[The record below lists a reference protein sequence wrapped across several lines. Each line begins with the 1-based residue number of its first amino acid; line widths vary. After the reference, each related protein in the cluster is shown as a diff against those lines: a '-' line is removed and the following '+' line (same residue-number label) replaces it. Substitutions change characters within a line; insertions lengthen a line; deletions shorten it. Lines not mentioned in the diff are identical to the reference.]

1 MKKLLSRWIAAIM
14 VSVMVISSGV
24 TGTVQAEENHVETTE
39 EKLQTDTEKNNSE
52 IEGDL
57 SVGDDATSQK
67 EDDSM
72 TEENSVTESEV
83 IKEGAVNEENVGKN
97 PESTEVSEET
107 EPEESEEIEM
117 ALNYLYINE
126 AEQQEGEQQSI
137 VLSWGNEN
145 TQVNNISLTLENENG
160 EQTILEATKKS
171 DELYLYE
178 HIFSQGVYHVSNVHV
193 ATDESEK
200 DFTAEELEID
210 AYFGVGKT
218 PNESAKSSYIE
229 MESVEEG
236 EDSANTAASV
246 ETSVVSI
253 GENGEETAEASIGA
267 AMEAQGVTARSGKAR
282 SARAKNVVVVLD
294 PGHDSKHAGASGN
307 SVHEEVA
314 TLKIAKYCK
323 EELEQYGGITVYMTR
338 ESAACPF
345 PNSKD
350 NIDDIK
356 QRTAWAKTKGADVFV
371 SFHLNSNNSSSPNG
385 AEVYYPKTSSG
396 GAALAQKIQGEL
408 VALGL
413 KNRGTKANET
423 LAVINSS
430 MRNGF
435 PGVLIEHA
443 FVSNSSDAN
452 NYLNSDAK
460 LKKLG
465 VADAKGIA
473 SYFGLSKAGI
483 RLDAEFHKMLSGEI
497 YQFLATPY
505 GMSGIPKATSNNTKV
520 ATVKLKNAA
529 DSRGVLFEVQGIDP
543 GKATISVEL
552 GGCTASI
559 QIEVSNEFELDE
571 TDITIEESNVYQF
584 LALIQNKND
593 GEPKIYSTD
602 ANIASV
608 KLKSD
613 KDSRGYLYEIKAENP
628 GETTIVVEYK
638 GVIRTVNVT
647 VKKLI
652 TRLSLDTES
661 YQGTAGMKYQ
671 FLVFTNNKKEMPKVT
686 VEDESVTKVEL
697 KDANDPRGIKY
708 EIQGLKAGDTRI
720 KVELDDKIVYL
731 PVKYI
736 KPEYKLDTSGEILEK
751 GKIFQ
756 FLALINNKEGVSPL
770 VSSSNP
776 KVASV
781 KLINEKDSRGYMYQV
796 DAIGTGTATIT
807 TDYYGTKKSFVVN
820 VIKPDIKLS
829 LDTTSYSGTAGE
841 VYQFLIYTNDRE
853 AIEEVKSSNPE
864 VTEVKLKDEDDPRG
878 IKYEI
883 QGLKAG
889 NSTISVTAGGK
900 TVSFV
905 ATYKAVDYA
914 LDTTTWQMNEGEIY
928 QFLALIKNKTN
939 KEAPKVSTSNSKV
952 ASVKLINEKDSRGY
966 MYQVDAIGTGTAT
979 ITTDYYG
986 TKKSFV
992 VNVIKPGIKL
1002 SLDTTSYSGTAGEVY
1017 QFLIYTNDREAIEEV
1032 KSSNPEVTEV
1042 KLKDADDPRGIKYEI
1057 QGLKAG
1063 NSTISVTAGGKT
1075 VSFVATYK
1083 AVDYALDTTTWQMNE
1098 GEVYQF
1104 LALIKDKTNK
1114 ESPKVWSSDESKAKV
1129 YVKNLNDSRGYLYE
1143 VKALEKGYVTIYTEF
1158 YGTRKSFI
1166 IKIGSL
1172 YEISGQTLFSAMD
1185 LQKFYLSKLPIG
1197 ITYPEFYKNSDA
1209 PTLSD
1214 FCRIYYEEAV
1224 AENIKP
1230 EVAFC
1235 QAMLETNWLR
1245 YTGDVKIDQYN
1256 FAGIGATGG
1265 GNPGNKFTSVRE
1277 GIRAQIQHLKCFANN
1292 EALVNPCVDPRWG
1305 NWLRGKAPYVEWL
1318 GKQENPFGTGWATG
1332 KGYGYNIVN
1341 MIYSIK

>member
-473 SYFGLSKAGI
+473 SYFGLSKGKWVQDSKGWKYEVNGKYVI
-483 RLDAEFHKMLSGEI
+483 SQWMTIGGEKYYFDAEGYRVIGWQTIRSQKYYFMPDGHMHMGWLSFGDT
-497 YQFLATPY
+497 YYYMMPDGHMHTGWLSFGNTYYYMNQD
-505 GMSGIPKATSNNTKV
+505 GMRVTGWQTIANQRYYFMPDGHRHTGWLSFGQTYYYMMPDGHMHTGWLSFGSTYYYMNQDGVRVTGWQTIDGKDYYFDSN
-520 ATVKLKNAA
+520 
-529 DSRGVLFEVQGIDP
+529 GVRKDGYPIEGKSEV
-543 GKATISVEL
+543 TISQMIKMYKKQNKMYPSQAL
-552 GGCTASI
+552 AKGGAP
-559 QIEVSNEFELDE
+559 
-571 TDITIEESNVYQF
+571 TIEDFVNIVYQE
-584 LALIQNKND
+584 A
-593 GEPKIYSTD
+593 GVE
-602 ANIASV
+602 
-608 KLKSD
+608 
-613 KDSRGYLYEIKAENP
+613 GIKAE
-628 GETTIVVEYK
+628 VV
-638 GVIRTVNVT
+638 
-647 VKKLI
+647 
-652 TRLSLDTES
+652 
-661 YQGTAGMKYQ
+661 
-671 FLVFTNNKKEMPKVT
+671 
-686 VEDESVTKVEL
+686 
-697 KDANDPRGIKY
+697 
-708 EIQGLKAGDTRI
+708 
-720 KVELDDKIVYL
+720 
-731 PVKYI
+731 
-736 KPEYKLDTSGEILEK
+736 
-751 GKIFQ
+751 
-756 FLALINNKEGVSPL
+756 
-770 VSSSNP
+770 
-776 KVASV
+776 
-781 KLINEKDSRGYMYQV
+781 
-796 DAIGTGTATIT
+796 
-807 TDYYGTKKSFVVN
+807 
-820 VIKPDIKLS
+820 
-829 LDTTSYSGTAGE
+829 
-841 VYQFLIYTNDRE
+841 
-853 AIEEVKSSNPE
+853 
-864 VTEVKLKDEDDPRG
+864 
-878 IKYEI
+878 
-883 QGLKAG
+883 
-889 NSTISVTAGGK
+889 
-900 TVSFV
+900 
-905 ATYKAVDYA
+905 
-914 LDTTTWQMNEGEIY
+914 
-928 QFLALIKNKTN
+928 
-939 KEAPKVSTSNSKV
+939 
-952 ASVKLINEKDSRGY
+952 
-966 MYQVDAIGTGTAT
+966 
-979 ITTDYYG
+979 
-986 TKKSFV
+986 
-992 VNVIKPGIKL
+992 
-1002 SLDTTSYSGTAGEVY
+1002 
-1017 QFLIYTNDREAIEEV
+1017 
-1032 KSSNPEVTEV
+1032 
-1042 KLKDADDPRGIKYEI
+1042 
-1057 QGLKAG
+1057 
-1063 NSTISVTAGGKT
+1063 
-1075 VSFVATYK
+1075 
-1083 AVDYALDTTTWQMNE
+1083 
-1098 GEVYQF
+1098 
-1104 LALIKDKTNK
+1104 
-1114 ESPKVWSSDESKAKV
+1114 
-1129 YVKNLNDSRGYLYE
+1129 
-1143 VKALEKGYVTIYTEF
+1143 
-1158 YGTRKSFI
+1158 
-1166 IKIGSL
+1166 
-1172 YEISGQTLFSAMD
+1172 
-1185 LQKFYLSKLPIG
+1185 
-1197 ITYPEFYKNSDA
+1197 
-1209 PTLSD
+1209 
-1214 FCRIYYEEAV
+1214 
-1224 AENIKP
+1224 
-1230 EVAFC
+1230 FC
-1235 QAMLETNWLR
+1235 QSMLETGWLQFG
-1245 YTGDVKIDQYN
+1245 GDVKVEQFN
-1256 FAGIGATGG
+1256 FAGLGATGG
-1265 GNPGNKFTSVRE
+1265 GVAGADFSSYGKDGVRM
-1277 GIRAQIQHLKCFANN
+1277 GIRAQVQHLKCYANK
-1292 EALVNPCVDPRWG
+1292 EALINPCVDPRWG
-1305 NWLRGKAPYVEWL
+1305 EWLRGKAPYVEWL
-1318 GKQENPFGTGWATG
+1318 GIKENPYGTGWAAG
-1332 KGYGYNIVN
+1332 ADYGNNIVKL
-1341 MIYSIK
+1341 IKSTKAL

>member
-473 SYFGLSKAGI
+473 SYFGLSKG
-483 RLDAEFHKMLSGEI
+483 KWV
-497 YQFLATPY
+497 Q
-505 GMSGIPKATSNNTKV
+505 
-520 ATVKLKNAA
+520 
-529 DSRGVLFEVQGIDP
+529 DS
-543 GKATISVEL
+543 
-552 GGCTASI
+552 
-559 QIEVSNEFELDE
+559 
-571 TDITIEESNVYQF
+571 
-584 LALIQNKND
+584 
-593 GEPKIYSTD
+593 
-602 ANIASV
+602 
-608 KLKSD
+608 
-613 KDSRGYLYEIKAENP
+613 
-628 GETTIVVEYK
+628 K
-638 GVIRTVNVT
+638 GW
-647 VKKLI
+647 
-652 TRLSLDTES
+652 
-661 YQGTAGMKYQ
+661 
-671 FLVFTNNKKEMPKVT
+671 
-686 VEDESVTKVEL
+686 
-697 KDANDPRGIKY
+697 KY
-708 EIQGLKAGDTRI
+708 EVNGKYVISQWMT
-720 KVELDDKIVYL
+720 KI
-731 PVKYI
+731 
-736 KPEYKLDTSGEILEK
+736 
-751 GKIFQ
+751 
-756 FLALINNKEGVSPL
+756 
-770 VSSSNP
+770 
-776 KVASV
+776 
-781 KLINEKDSRGYMYQV
+781 
-796 DAIGTGTATIT
+796 
-807 TDYYGTKKSFVVN
+807 
-820 VIKPDIKLS
+820 
-829 LDTTSYSGTAGE
+829 
-841 VYQFLIYTNDRE
+841 
-853 AIEEVKSSNPE
+853 
-864 VTEVKLKDEDDPRG
+864 
-878 IKYEI
+878 
-883 QGLKAG
+883 
-889 NSTISVTAGGK
+889 
-900 TVSFV
+900 
-905 ATYKAVDYA
+905 
-914 LDTTTWQMNEGEIY
+914 
-928 QFLALIKNKTN
+928 
-939 KEAPKVSTSNSKV
+939 
-952 ASVKLINEKDSRGY
+952 
-966 MYQVDAIGTGTAT
+966 
-979 ITTDYYG
+979 
-986 TKKSFV
+986 
-992 VNVIKPGIKL
+992 
-1002 SLDTTSYSGTAGEVY
+1002 
-1017 QFLIYTNDREAIEEV
+1017 
-1032 KSSNPEVTEV
+1032 
-1042 KLKDADDPRGIKYEI
+1042 
-1057 QGLKAG
+1057 
-1063 NSTISVTAGGKT
+1063 
-1075 VSFVATYK
+1075 
-1083 AVDYALDTTTWQMNE
+1083 
-1098 GEVYQF
+1098 
-1104 LALIKDKTNK
+1104 
-1114 ESPKVWSSDESKAKV
+1114 
-1129 YVKNLNDSRGYLYE
+1129 
-1143 VKALEKGYVTIYTEF
+1143 
-1158 YGTRKSFI
+1158 
-1166 IKIGSL
+1166 
-1172 YEISGQTLFSAMD
+1172 LF
-1185 LQKFYLSKLPIG
+1185 
-1197 ITYPEFYKNSDA
+1197 
-1209 PTLSD
+1209 
-1214 FCRIYYEEAV
+1214 
-1224 AENIKP
+1224 
-1230 EVAFC
+1230 
-1235 QAMLETNWLR
+1235 
-1245 YTGDVKIDQYN
+1245 
-1256 FAGIGATGG
+1256 
-1265 GNPGNKFTSVRE
+1265 
-1277 GIRAQIQHLKCFANN
+1277 
-1292 EALVNPCVDPRWG
+1292 
-1305 NWLRGKAPYVEWL
+1305 
-1318 GKQENPFGTGWATG
+1318 
-1332 KGYGYNIVN
+1332 
-1341 MIYSIK
+1341 

>member
-24 TGTVQAEENHVETTE
+24 TGTVQAEGNYVETTE

-267 AMEAQGVTARSGKAR
+267 ALEAQGVTARSGKAR

-294 PGHDSKHAGASGN
+294 PGHDSKHAGAYGN
-307 SVHEEVA
+307 GVHEEVA

-473 SYFGLSKAGI
+473 SYFGLSKGKWVQDSKGWKYEVNGKYVI
-483 RLDAEFHKMLSGEI
+483 SQWMTIGGEKYYFDAEGYRVIGWQTIRSQKYYFMPDGHMHMGWLSFGDT
-497 YQFLATPY
+497 YYYMMPDGHMHTGWLSFGNTYYYMNQD
-505 GMSGIPKATSNNTKV
+505 GMRVTGWQTIAGQKYYFMPDGHRHTGWLSFGQTYYYMMPDGHMHTGWLSFGSTYYYMNQDGVRVTGWQTIDGKDYYFDSN
-520 ATVKLKNAA
+520 
-529 DSRGVLFEVQGIDP
+529 GVRKDGYPIEGKSEV
-543 GKATISVEL
+543 TISQMIKMYKKQNKMYPSQAL
-552 GGCTASI
+552 AKGGAP
-559 QIEVSNEFELDE
+559 
-571 TDITIEESNVYQF
+571 TIEDFVNIVYQE
-584 LALIQNKND
+584 A
-593 GEPKIYSTD
+593 GVE
-602 ANIASV
+602 
-608 KLKSD
+608 
-613 KDSRGYLYEIKAENP
+613 GIKAE
-628 GETTIVVEYK
+628 VV
-638 GVIRTVNVT
+638 
-647 VKKLI
+647 
-652 TRLSLDTES
+652 
-661 YQGTAGMKYQ
+661 
-671 FLVFTNNKKEMPKVT
+671 
-686 VEDESVTKVEL
+686 
-697 KDANDPRGIKY
+697 
-708 EIQGLKAGDTRI
+708 
-720 KVELDDKIVYL
+720 
-731 PVKYI
+731 
-736 KPEYKLDTSGEILEK
+736 
-751 GKIFQ
+751 
-756 FLALINNKEGVSPL
+756 
-770 VSSSNP
+770 
-776 KVASV
+776 
-781 KLINEKDSRGYMYQV
+781 
-796 DAIGTGTATIT
+796 
-807 TDYYGTKKSFVVN
+807 
-820 VIKPDIKLS
+820 
-829 LDTTSYSGTAGE
+829 
-841 VYQFLIYTNDRE
+841 
-853 AIEEVKSSNPE
+853 
-864 VTEVKLKDEDDPRG
+864 
-878 IKYEI
+878 
-883 QGLKAG
+883 
-889 NSTISVTAGGK
+889 
-900 TVSFV
+900 
-905 ATYKAVDYA
+905 
-914 LDTTTWQMNEGEIY
+914 
-928 QFLALIKNKTN
+928 
-939 KEAPKVSTSNSKV
+939 
-952 ASVKLINEKDSRGY
+952 
-966 MYQVDAIGTGTAT
+966 
-979 ITTDYYG
+979 
-986 TKKSFV
+986 
-992 VNVIKPGIKL
+992 
-1002 SLDTTSYSGTAGEVY
+1002 
-1017 QFLIYTNDREAIEEV
+1017 
-1032 KSSNPEVTEV
+1032 
-1042 KLKDADDPRGIKYEI
+1042 
-1057 QGLKAG
+1057 
-1063 NSTISVTAGGKT
+1063 
-1075 VSFVATYK
+1075 
-1083 AVDYALDTTTWQMNE
+1083 
-1098 GEVYQF
+1098 
-1104 LALIKDKTNK
+1104 
-1114 ESPKVWSSDESKAKV
+1114 
-1129 YVKNLNDSRGYLYE
+1129 
-1143 VKALEKGYVTIYTEF
+1143 
-1158 YGTRKSFI
+1158 
-1166 IKIGSL
+1166 
-1172 YEISGQTLFSAMD
+1172 
-1185 LQKFYLSKLPIG
+1185 
-1197 ITYPEFYKNSDA
+1197 
-1209 PTLSD
+1209 
-1214 FCRIYYEEAV
+1214 
-1224 AENIKP
+1224 
-1230 EVAFC
+1230 FC
-1235 QAMLETNWLR
+1235 QSMLETGWLQFG
-1245 YTGDVKIDQYN
+1245 GDVKVEQFN
-1256 FAGIGATGG
+1256 FAGLGATGG
-1265 GNPGNKFTSVRE
+1265 GVAGADFSSYGKDGVRM
-1277 GIRAQIQHLKCFANN
+1277 GIRAQVQHLKCYANK
-1292 EALVNPCVDPRWG
+1292 EALINPCVDPRWG
-1305 NWLRGKAPYVEWL
+1305 EWLRGKAPYVEWL
-1318 GKQENPFGTGWATG
+1318 GIKENPYGTGWAAG
-1332 KGYGYNIVN
+1332 ADYGNNIVKL
-1341 MIYSIK
+1341 IKSTKAL

>member
-24 TGTVQAEENHVETTE
+24 TGTVQAEGNHVETTE

-97 PESTEVSEET
+97 PESTEVSEDT

-396 GAALAQKIQGEL
+396 GAALAQKIRGEL

-473 SYFGLSKAGI
+473 SYFGLSKGKWVQDSKGWKYEVNGKYVISQWMTIGGEKYYFDAEGYRVIGWQTIRSQKYYFMPDGHMHTGWLSFGDTYYYLNKEGI
-483 RLDAEFHKMLSGEI
+483 RQTGWQTIEGQKYYFMPDGHMHAGWLSFGDTYYYMMPDGHMHTGWLSFGDTYYYLNKEGIRQTGWQTIEDQRYYFMPDAHMHIGWLSFGDT
-497 YQFLATPY
+497 YYYMMPDGHMHTGWLSF
-505 GMSGIPKATSNNTKV
+505 GNTYYYMD
-520 ATVKLKNAA
+520 N
-529 DSRGVLFEVQGIDP
+529 DGVRVTGWQTIDGKDYYFDLNGVRKDGYPIEGKSEV
-543 GKATISVEL
+543 TISQML
-552 GGCTASI
+552 KMYQKQNKLYPSQALAKGGAP
-559 QIEVSNEFELDE
+559 
-571 TDITIEESNVYQF
+571 TIEDFVNIVYQ
-584 LALIQNKND
+584 
-593 GEPKIYSTD
+593 E
-602 ANIASV
+602 ASAE
-608 KLKSD
+608 
-613 KDSRGYLYEIKAENP
+613 GIKAE
-628 GETTIVVEYK
+628 VV
-638 GVIRTVNVT
+638 
-647 VKKLI
+647 
-652 TRLSLDTES
+652 
-661 YQGTAGMKYQ
+661 
-671 FLVFTNNKKEMPKVT
+671 
-686 VEDESVTKVEL
+686 
-697 KDANDPRGIKY
+697 
-708 EIQGLKAGDTRI
+708 
-720 KVELDDKIVYL
+720 
-731 PVKYI
+731 
-736 KPEYKLDTSGEILEK
+736 
-751 GKIFQ
+751 
-756 FLALINNKEGVSPL
+756 
-770 VSSSNP
+770 
-776 KVASV
+776 
-781 KLINEKDSRGYMYQV
+781 
-796 DAIGTGTATIT
+796 
-807 TDYYGTKKSFVVN
+807 
-820 VIKPDIKLS
+820 
-829 LDTTSYSGTAGE
+829 
-841 VYQFLIYTNDRE
+841 
-853 AIEEVKSSNPE
+853 
-864 VTEVKLKDEDDPRG
+864 
-878 IKYEI
+878 
-883 QGLKAG
+883 
-889 NSTISVTAGGK
+889 
-900 TVSFV
+900 
-905 ATYKAVDYA
+905 
-914 LDTTTWQMNEGEIY
+914 
-928 QFLALIKNKTN
+928 
-939 KEAPKVSTSNSKV
+939 
-952 ASVKLINEKDSRGY
+952 
-966 MYQVDAIGTGTAT
+966 
-979 ITTDYYG
+979 
-986 TKKSFV
+986 
-992 VNVIKPGIKL
+992 
-1002 SLDTTSYSGTAGEVY
+1002 
-1017 QFLIYTNDREAIEEV
+1017 
-1032 KSSNPEVTEV
+1032 
-1042 KLKDADDPRGIKYEI
+1042 
-1057 QGLKAG
+1057 
-1063 NSTISVTAGGKT
+1063 
-1075 VSFVATYK
+1075 
-1083 AVDYALDTTTWQMNE
+1083 
-1098 GEVYQF
+1098 
-1104 LALIKDKTNK
+1104 
-1114 ESPKVWSSDESKAKV
+1114 
-1129 YVKNLNDSRGYLYE
+1129 
-1143 VKALEKGYVTIYTEF
+1143 
-1158 YGTRKSFI
+1158 
-1166 IKIGSL
+1166 
-1172 YEISGQTLFSAMD
+1172 
-1185 LQKFYLSKLPIG
+1185 
-1197 ITYPEFYKNSDA
+1197 
-1209 PTLSD
+1209 
-1214 FCRIYYEEAV
+1214 
-1224 AENIKP
+1224 
-1230 EVAFC
+1230 FC
-1235 QAMLETNWLR
+1235 QSMLETGWLQFG
-1245 YTGDVKIDQYN
+1245 GDVKVEQFN
-1256 FAGIGATGG
+1256 FAGLGATGG
-1265 GNPGNKFTSVRE
+1265 GVAGADFSSYGKEGVRI
-1277 GIRAQIQHLKCFANN
+1277 GIRAQVQHLKCYANKKP
-1292 EALVNPCVDPRWG
+1292 LINPCVDPRWG
-1305 NWLRGKAPYVEWL
+1305 EWLRGKAPYVEWL
-1318 GKQENPFGTGWATG
+1318 GIKENPYGTGWAAG
-1332 KGYGYNIVN
+1332 ANYGNNIVKL
-1341 MIYSIK
+1341 IKSTKLL

>member
-1 MKKLLSRWIAAIM
+1 MKELKRMKKLLSRWIAAIM

-24 TGTVQAEENHVETTE
+24 TGTVQAEGNYVETTE

-267 AMEAQGVTARSGKAR
+267 ALEAQGVTARSGKAR

-294 PGHDSKHAGASGN
+294 PGHDSKHAGAYGN
-307 SVHEEVA
+307 GVHEEVA

-473 SYFGLSKAGI
+473 SYFGLSKGKWVQDSKGWKYEVNGKYVI
-483 RLDAEFHKMLSGEI
+483 SQWMTIGGEKYYFDAEGYRVIGWQTIRSQKYYFMPDGHMHMGWLSFGDT
-497 YQFLATPY
+497 YYYMMPDGHMHTGWLSFGNTYYYMNQD
-505 GMSGIPKATSNNTKV
+505 GMRVTGWQTIANQRYYFMPDGHRHTGWLSFGQTYYYMMPDGHMHTGWLSFGSTYYYMNQDGVRVTGWQTIDGKDYYFDSN
-520 ATVKLKNAA
+520 
-529 DSRGVLFEVQGIDP
+529 GVRKDGYPIEGKSEV
-543 GKATISVEL
+543 TISQMIKMYKKQNKMYPSQAL
-552 GGCTASI
+552 AKGGAP
-559 QIEVSNEFELDE
+559 
-571 TDITIEESNVYQF
+571 TIEDFVNIVYQE
-584 LALIQNKND
+584 A
-593 GEPKIYSTD
+593 GVE
-602 ANIASV
+602 
-608 KLKSD
+608 
-613 KDSRGYLYEIKAENP
+613 GIKAE
-628 GETTIVVEYK
+628 VV
-638 GVIRTVNVT
+638 
-647 VKKLI
+647 
-652 TRLSLDTES
+652 
-661 YQGTAGMKYQ
+661 
-671 FLVFTNNKKEMPKVT
+671 
-686 VEDESVTKVEL
+686 
-697 KDANDPRGIKY
+697 
-708 EIQGLKAGDTRI
+708 
-720 KVELDDKIVYL
+720 
-731 PVKYI
+731 
-736 KPEYKLDTSGEILEK
+736 
-751 GKIFQ
+751 
-756 FLALINNKEGVSPL
+756 
-770 VSSSNP
+770 
-776 KVASV
+776 
-781 KLINEKDSRGYMYQV
+781 
-796 DAIGTGTATIT
+796 
-807 TDYYGTKKSFVVN
+807 
-820 VIKPDIKLS
+820 
-829 LDTTSYSGTAGE
+829 
-841 VYQFLIYTNDRE
+841 
-853 AIEEVKSSNPE
+853 
-864 VTEVKLKDEDDPRG
+864 
-878 IKYEI
+878 
-883 QGLKAG
+883 
-889 NSTISVTAGGK
+889 
-900 TVSFV
+900 
-905 ATYKAVDYA
+905 
-914 LDTTTWQMNEGEIY
+914 
-928 QFLALIKNKTN
+928 
-939 KEAPKVSTSNSKV
+939 
-952 ASVKLINEKDSRGY
+952 
-966 MYQVDAIGTGTAT
+966 
-979 ITTDYYG
+979 
-986 TKKSFV
+986 
-992 VNVIKPGIKL
+992 
-1002 SLDTTSYSGTAGEVY
+1002 
-1017 QFLIYTNDREAIEEV
+1017 
-1032 KSSNPEVTEV
+1032 
-1042 KLKDADDPRGIKYEI
+1042 
-1057 QGLKAG
+1057 
-1063 NSTISVTAGGKT
+1063 
-1075 VSFVATYK
+1075 
-1083 AVDYALDTTTWQMNE
+1083 
-1098 GEVYQF
+1098 
-1104 LALIKDKTNK
+1104 
-1114 ESPKVWSSDESKAKV
+1114 
-1129 YVKNLNDSRGYLYE
+1129 
-1143 VKALEKGYVTIYTEF
+1143 
-1158 YGTRKSFI
+1158 
-1166 IKIGSL
+1166 
-1172 YEISGQTLFSAMD
+1172 
-1185 LQKFYLSKLPIG
+1185 
-1197 ITYPEFYKNSDA
+1197 
-1209 PTLSD
+1209 
-1214 FCRIYYEEAV
+1214 
-1224 AENIKP
+1224 
-1230 EVAFC
+1230 FC
-1235 QAMLETNWLR
+1235 QSMLETGWLQFG
-1245 YTGDVKIDQYN
+1245 GDVKVEQFN
-1256 FAGIGATGG
+1256 FAGLGATGG
-1265 GNPGNKFTSVRE
+1265 GVAGADFSSYGKDGVRM
-1277 GIRAQIQHLKCFANN
+1277 GIRAQVQHLKCYANK
-1292 EALVNPCVDPRWG
+1292 EALINPCVDPRWG
-1305 NWLRGKAPYVEWL
+1305 EWLRGKAPYVEWL
-1318 GKQENPFGTGWATG
+1318 GIKENPYGTGWAAG
-1332 KGYGYNIVN
+1332 ADYGNNIVKL
-1341 MIYSIK
+1341 IKSTKAL

>member
-24 TGTVQAEENHVETTE
+24 TGTVQAEGNHVETTE

-97 PESTEVSEET
+97 PESTEVSEDT

-473 SYFGLSKAGI
+473 SYFGLSKGKWVQDSKGWKYEVNGKYVI
-483 RLDAEFHKMLSGEI
+483 SQWMTIGGEKYYFDAEGYRVIGWQTIRSQKYYFMPDGHMHMGWLS
-497 YQFLATPY
+497 F
-505 GMSGIPKATSNNTKV
+505 
-520 ATVKLKNAA
+520 
-529 DSRGVLFEVQGIDP
+529 
-543 GKATISVEL
+543 
-552 GGCTASI
+552 
-559 QIEVSNEFELDE
+559 
-571 TDITIEESNVYQF
+571 
-584 LALIQNKND
+584 
-593 GEPKIYSTD
+593 
-602 ANIASV
+602 
-608 KLKSD
+608 
-613 KDSRGYLYEIKAENP
+613 
-628 GETTIVVEYK
+628 
-638 GVIRTVNVT
+638 
-647 VKKLI
+647 
-652 TRLSLDTES
+652 
-661 YQGTAGMKYQ
+661 
-671 FLVFTNNKKEMPKVT
+671 
-686 VEDESVTKVEL
+686 
-697 KDANDPRGIKY
+697 
-708 EIQGLKAGDTRI
+708 GDTYYYMMPDGHMHTGWLSFGNTYYYMNQDGMRVTGWQTI
-720 KVELDDKIVYL
+720 AGQKYYFMPDGHRHTGWLSFGDTYYYMMPDGHMHTGWLSFGDTYYYL
-731 PVKYI
+731 
-736 KPEYKLDTSGEILEK
+736 
-751 GKIFQ
+751 
-756 FLALINNKEGVSPL
+756 NKEGV
-770 VSSSNP
+770 
-776 KVASV
+776 
-781 KLINEKDSRGYMYQV
+781 RQ
-796 DAIGTGTATIT
+796 TGWQIIDGKEYRFDGSGVCTA
-807 TDYYGTKKSFVVN
+807 
-820 VIKPDIKLS
+820 
-829 LDTTSYSGTAGE
+829 
-841 VYQFLIYTNDRE
+841 
-853 AIEEVKSSNPE
+853 
-864 VTEVKLKDEDDPRG
+864 
-878 IKYEI
+878 
-883 QGLKAG
+883 
-889 NSTISVTAGGK
+889 
-900 TVSFV
+900 
-905 ATYKAVDYA
+905 
-914 LDTTTWQMNEGEIY
+914 
-928 QFLALIKNKTN
+928 IKN
-939 KEAPKVSTSNSKV
+939 
-952 ASVKLINEKDSRGY
+952 GW
-966 MYQVDAIGTGTAT
+966 
-979 ITTDYYG
+979 
-986 TKKSFV
+986 
-992 VNVIKPGIKL
+992 GIL
-1002 SLDTTSYSGTAGEVY
+1002 
-1017 QFLIYTNDREAIEEV
+1017 
-1032 KSSNPEVTEV
+1032 
-1042 KLKDADDPRGIKYEI
+1042 
-1057 QGLKAG
+1057 
-1063 NSTISVTAGGKT
+1063 
-1075 VSFVATYK
+1075 
-1083 AVDYALDTTTWQMNE
+1083 
-1098 GEVYQF
+1098 
-1104 LALIKDKTNK
+1104 
-1114 ESPKVWSSDESKAKV
+1114 
-1129 YVKNLNDSRGYLYE
+1129 
-1143 VKALEKGYVTIYTEF
+1143 
-1158 YGTRKSFI
+1158 GTRKYYFRDGEMQIGWQTIEGQKYYFMPDGHMHTGWLSFGDTYYYMMPDGHMYTGWLSFGDI
-1166 IKIGSL
+1166 YYYLNKEGIRQTGWQTIEGQKYYFMPDGHMHAGWLSFGDTYYYMMPDGHMHTGWLSFGDTYYYLNKEGIRQTGWQTIEDQRYYFMPDAHMHIGWLSFGDTYYYMMPDGHMHTGWLSFGSTYYYMDKDGVRVTGWQTIDGKDYYFDSNGVRKDGYPIEGKSEVTISQMLKMYQKQNKL
-1172 YEISGQTLFSAMD
+1172 YPSQALAKG
-1185 LQKFYLSKLPIG
+1185 G
-1197 ITYPEFYKNSDA
+1197 A
-1209 PTLSD
+1209 PTIED
-1214 FCRIYYEEAV
+1214 FVNIVYQEAS
-1224 AENIKP
+1224 AEGIKA
-1230 EVAFC
+1230 EVVFC
-1235 QAMLETNWLR
+1235 QSMLETGWLQFG
-1245 YTGDVKIDQYN
+1245 GDVKVEQFN
-1256 FAGIGATGG
+1256 FAGLGATGG
-1265 GNPGNKFTSVRE
+1265 GVAGADFSSYGKEGVRI
-1277 GIRAQIQHLKCFANN
+1277 GIRAQVQHLKCYANKKP
-1292 EALVNPCVDPRWG
+1292 LINPCVDPRWG
-1305 NWLRGKAPYVEWL
+1305 EWLRGKAPYVEWL
-1318 GKQENPFGTGWATG
+1318 GIKENPYGTGWAAG
-1332 KGYGYNIVN
+1332 ANYGNNIVKL
-1341 MIYSIK
+1341 IKST

>member
-1 MKKLLSRWIAAIM
+1 MKKSLSRWIAAIM

-24 TGTVQAEENHVETTE
+24 TGTVQAEGNHVETTE

-200 DFTAEELEID
+200 DFTAEELEIN

-267 AMEAQGVTARSGKAR
+267 ALEAQGVTARSGKAR

-294 PGHDSKHAGASGN
+294 PGHDSKHAGAYGN
-307 SVHEEVA
+307 GVHEEVA

-408 VALGL
+408 VSLGL

-452 NYLNSDAK
+452 NYLKSDAK

-473 SYFGLSKAGI
+473 SYFGLSKGKWVQDSKGWKYEVNGKYVISQWMTIGGEKYYFDAEGYRVIGWQTIRSQKYYFMPDGHMHTGWLSFGQRYYYMMPDGHMHTGWLSFGQTYYYLNKEGLRQTGWQMIDGEKYYFMPDGHRHKGWLSFGRTYYYCGKDGAIVYGKEKIDEKWYYFNDEGI
-483 RLDAEFHKMLSGEI
+483 RQTGWIEAKDGK
-497 YQFLATPY
+497 YY
-505 GMSGIPKATSNNTKV
+505 GMPDGSLRVGWLSFGQRYYYMMPDGHMHTGWLSFGSTYYYMDKDGVRVTGWQTIDGKDYYFDSN
-520 ATVKLKNAA
+520 
-529 DSRGVLFEVQGIDP
+529 GVRKDGYPIEGKSEV
-543 GKATISVEL
+543 TISQML
-552 GGCTASI
+552 KMYQKRNKLYPSQALAKGGAP
-559 QIEVSNEFELDE
+559 
-571 TDITIEESNVYQF
+571 TIEDFVNIVYQ
-584 LALIQNKND
+584 
-593 GEPKIYSTD
+593 E
-602 ANIASV
+602 ASAE
-608 KLKSD
+608 
-613 KDSRGYLYEIKAENP
+613 GIKAE
-628 GETTIVVEYK
+628 VV
-638 GVIRTVNVT
+638 
-647 VKKLI
+647 
-652 TRLSLDTES
+652 
-661 YQGTAGMKYQ
+661 
-671 FLVFTNNKKEMPKVT
+671 
-686 VEDESVTKVEL
+686 
-697 KDANDPRGIKY
+697 
-708 EIQGLKAGDTRI
+708 
-720 KVELDDKIVYL
+720 
-731 PVKYI
+731 
-736 KPEYKLDTSGEILEK
+736 
-751 GKIFQ
+751 
-756 FLALINNKEGVSPL
+756 
-770 VSSSNP
+770 
-776 KVASV
+776 
-781 KLINEKDSRGYMYQV
+781 
-796 DAIGTGTATIT
+796 
-807 TDYYGTKKSFVVN
+807 
-820 VIKPDIKLS
+820 
-829 LDTTSYSGTAGE
+829 
-841 VYQFLIYTNDRE
+841 
-853 AIEEVKSSNPE
+853 
-864 VTEVKLKDEDDPRG
+864 
-878 IKYEI
+878 
-883 QGLKAG
+883 
-889 NSTISVTAGGK
+889 
-900 TVSFV
+900 
-905 ATYKAVDYA
+905 
-914 LDTTTWQMNEGEIY
+914 
-928 QFLALIKNKTN
+928 
-939 KEAPKVSTSNSKV
+939 
-952 ASVKLINEKDSRGY
+952 
-966 MYQVDAIGTGTAT
+966 
-979 ITTDYYG
+979 
-986 TKKSFV
+986 
-992 VNVIKPGIKL
+992 
-1002 SLDTTSYSGTAGEVY
+1002 
-1017 QFLIYTNDREAIEEV
+1017 
-1032 KSSNPEVTEV
+1032 
-1042 KLKDADDPRGIKYEI
+1042 
-1057 QGLKAG
+1057 
-1063 NSTISVTAGGKT
+1063 
-1075 VSFVATYK
+1075 
-1083 AVDYALDTTTWQMNE
+1083 
-1098 GEVYQF
+1098 
-1104 LALIKDKTNK
+1104 
-1114 ESPKVWSSDESKAKV
+1114 
-1129 YVKNLNDSRGYLYE
+1129 
-1143 VKALEKGYVTIYTEF
+1143 
-1158 YGTRKSFI
+1158 
-1166 IKIGSL
+1166 
-1172 YEISGQTLFSAMD
+1172 
-1185 LQKFYLSKLPIG
+1185 
-1197 ITYPEFYKNSDA
+1197 
-1209 PTLSD
+1209 
-1214 FCRIYYEEAV
+1214 
-1224 AENIKP
+1224 
-1230 EVAFC
+1230 FC
-1235 QAMLETNWLR
+1235 QSMLETGWLQFG
-1245 YTGDVKIDQYN
+1245 GDVKVEQFN
-1256 FAGIGATGG
+1256 FAGLGATGG
-1265 GNPGNKFTSVRE
+1265 GVAGADFSSYGKEGVRI
-1277 GIRAQIQHLKCFANN
+1277 GIRAQVQHLKCYANKKP
-1292 EALVNPCVDPRWG
+1292 LINPCVDPRWG
-1305 NWLRGKAPYVEWL
+1305 EWLRGKAPYVEWL
-1318 GKQENPFGTGWATG
+1318 GIKENPYGTGWAAG
-1332 KGYGYNIVN
+1332 ANYGNNIVKL
-1341 MIYSIK
+1341 IKST

>member
-14 VSVMVISSGV
+14 VGVMVISSGV
-24 TGTVQAEENHVETTE
+24 TGTVQAEGNHVETTE

-67 EDDSM
+67 EDDSVA
-72 TEENSVTESEV
+72 EENNATESE
-83 IKEGAVNEENVGKN
+83 IIEEGAVNEENVGKN

-267 AMEAQGVTARSGKAR
+267 ALEAQGVTAESGKAR

-294 PGHDSKHAGASGN
+294 PGHDSKHAGAYGN
-307 SVHEEVA
+307 GVHEEVA

-473 SYFGLSKAGI
+473 SYFGLSKGKWVQDSKGWKYEVNGKYVI
-483 RLDAEFHKMLSGEI
+483 SQWMTIGGEKYYFDAEGYRVIGWQTIRSQKYYFMPDGHMHMGWLS
-497 YQFLATPY
+497 F
-505 GMSGIPKATSNNTKV
+505 
-520 ATVKLKNAA
+520 
-529 DSRGVLFEVQGIDP
+529 
-543 GKATISVEL
+543 
-552 GGCTASI
+552 
-559 QIEVSNEFELDE
+559 
-571 TDITIEESNVYQF
+571 
-584 LALIQNKND
+584 
-593 GEPKIYSTD
+593 
-602 ANIASV
+602 
-608 KLKSD
+608 
-613 KDSRGYLYEIKAENP
+613 
-628 GETTIVVEYK
+628 
-638 GVIRTVNVT
+638 
-647 VKKLI
+647 
-652 TRLSLDTES
+652 
-661 YQGTAGMKYQ
+661 
-671 FLVFTNNKKEMPKVT
+671 
-686 VEDESVTKVEL
+686 
-697 KDANDPRGIKY
+697 
-708 EIQGLKAGDTRI
+708 GDTYYYMMPDGHMHTGWLSFGNTYYYMNQDGMRVTGWQTI
-720 KVELDDKIVYL
+720 AGQKYYFMPDGHRHTGWLSFGDTYYYMMPDGHMHTGWLSFGDTYYYL
-731 PVKYI
+731 
-736 KPEYKLDTSGEILEK
+736 
-751 GKIFQ
+751 
-756 FLALINNKEGVSPL
+756 NKEGVRQTGWQIIDGKEYRFDGSGVCTAIKNGWGILGTRKYYFRDGEMQIGWQTIEGQKYYFMPDGHMHTGWL
-770 VSSSNP
+770 SFG
-776 KVASV
+776 
-781 KLINEKDSRGYMYQV
+781 DTYYYMMPDGHMYTGWLSFGDIYYYLNKEGIRQTGWQTIEGQKYYFMP
-796 DAIGTGTATIT
+796 DGHMHTGWLSFGDTYYYMMPDGHMHTGWQIIGGKEYYFGQNGICVENAKKNGWTIT
-807 TDYYGTKKSFVVN
+807 GNKRYYFRDGEMQIGWQTIEGQKYYFMPDGHMHAGWLSFGDTYYYMMPDGHMHTGWLSFGDTYYYLNKEGIRQTGWQTIEGKEYYFDKNGIRVNN
-820 VIKPDIKLS
+820 VIKNGWTTIGAQKYYFRDGEMQIGWQTIEGQKYYFMPDGHMHAGWLSFGDTYYYMMPDGHMHTGWLSFGDTYYYLNKEGIRQTGWQTIEDQRYYFMPDAHMHIGWLSFGDTYYYMMPDGHMHTGWLSFGSTYYYMDKDGVRVTGWQTIDGKDYYFDSNGVRKDGYPIEGKSEVTISQMLKMYQKQNKLYPS
-829 LDTTSYSGTAGE
+829 QALAKGGAPTIEDFVNI
-841 VYQFLIYTNDRE
+841 VYQE
-853 AIEEVKSSNPE
+853 ASAE
-864 VTEVKLKDEDDPRG
+864 G
-878 IKYEI
+878 IKAE
-883 QGLKAG
+883 
-889 NSTISVTAGGK
+889 
-900 TVSFV
+900 
-905 ATYKAVDYA
+905 
-914 LDTTTWQMNEGEIY
+914 
-928 QFLALIKNKTN
+928 
-939 KEAPKVSTSNSKV
+939 
-952 ASVKLINEKDSRGY
+952 
-966 MYQVDAIGTGTAT
+966 
-979 ITTDYYG
+979 
-986 TKKSFV
+986 V
-992 VNVIKPGIKL
+992 V
-1002 SLDTTSYSGTAGEVY
+1002 
-1017 QFLIYTNDREAIEEV
+1017 
-1032 KSSNPEVTEV
+1032 
-1042 KLKDADDPRGIKYEI
+1042 
-1057 QGLKAG
+1057 
-1063 NSTISVTAGGKT
+1063 
-1075 VSFVATYK
+1075 
-1083 AVDYALDTTTWQMNE
+1083 
-1098 GEVYQF
+1098 
-1104 LALIKDKTNK
+1104 
-1114 ESPKVWSSDESKAKV
+1114 
-1129 YVKNLNDSRGYLYE
+1129 
-1143 VKALEKGYVTIYTEF
+1143 
-1158 YGTRKSFI
+1158 
-1166 IKIGSL
+1166 
-1172 YEISGQTLFSAMD
+1172 
-1185 LQKFYLSKLPIG
+1185 
-1197 ITYPEFYKNSDA
+1197 
-1209 PTLSD
+1209 
-1214 FCRIYYEEAV
+1214 
-1224 AENIKP
+1224 
-1230 EVAFC
+1230 FC
-1235 QAMLETNWLR
+1235 QSMLETGWLQFG
-1245 YTGDVKIDQYN
+1245 GDVKVEQFN
-1256 FAGIGATGG
+1256 FAGLGATGG
-1265 GNPGNKFTSVRE
+1265 GVAGADFSSYGKEGVRI
-1277 GIRAQIQHLKCFANN
+1277 GIRAQVQHLKCYANKKP
-1292 EALVNPCVDPRWG
+1292 LINPCVDPRWG
-1305 NWLRGKAPYVEWL
+1305 EWLRGKAPYVEWL
-1318 GKQENPFGTGWATG
+1318 GIKENPYGTGWAAG
-1332 KGYGYNIVN
+1332 ANYGNNIVKL
-1341 MIYSIK
+1341 IKST